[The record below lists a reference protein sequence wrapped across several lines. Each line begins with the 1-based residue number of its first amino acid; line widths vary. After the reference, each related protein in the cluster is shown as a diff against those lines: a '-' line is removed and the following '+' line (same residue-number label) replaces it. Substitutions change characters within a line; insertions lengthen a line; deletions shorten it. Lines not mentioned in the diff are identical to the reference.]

1 MNLTFSNNKL
11 QSTLCILLSAL
22 PISLLSGS
30 LIINLLTILILITFL
45 LEILIKKR
53 LDFLN
58 DWSFYLLLFLWASFI
73 INLFFSQD
81 KSLSFFRTIGFVRFI
96 FLAQAIRYVFL
107 LNDNNYKIIILRI
120 WAIIFII
127 VSFDLL
133 LEYFNGINILGYKS
147 NLEGR
152 LASFLGEELKIGG
165 YYFGFALI
173 FLATINGFLKKD
185 YKIIF
190 LLSIIILNVSFLIGE
205 RSNFIKVLIS
215 IFIILI
221 IFLKEHKIKI
231 FSLILICILTFVII
245 INIDIYHNGVIKIF
259 LKIFILH
266 IMKQLYLYLKNIL
279 FLDLV

>member
-107 LNDNNYKIIILRI
+107 LNDNNYKIFILRI

-173 FLATINGFLKKD
+173 FLATINAFLKGDFKVFQRSFTIYRVNTQGITSR
-185 YKIIF
+185 YKKYGKSWWMKRHEAFNYMLYI
-190 LLSIIILNVSFLIGE
+190 SKKLNLKFKRGPDFYLTKLV
-205 RSNFIKVLIS
+205 NF
-215 IFIILI
+215 F
-221 IFLKEHKIKI
+221 F
-231 FSLILICILTFVII
+231 
-245 INIDIYHNGVIKIF
+245 
-259 LKIFILH
+259 
-266 IMKQLYLYLKNIL
+266 
-279 FLDLV
+279 